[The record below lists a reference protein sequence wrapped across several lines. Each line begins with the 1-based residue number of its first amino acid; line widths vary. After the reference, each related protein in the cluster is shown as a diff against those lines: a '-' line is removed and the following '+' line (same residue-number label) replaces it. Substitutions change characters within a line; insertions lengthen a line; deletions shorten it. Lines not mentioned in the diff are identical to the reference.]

1 MKSKINCVLCSIGC
15 LIAIDSIA
23 QEEKSISVPDSFGL
37 MNAGIISNPNNEIL
51 QMQSLTNFL
60 QNNNLIQVTQ
70 IGAYNYS
77 DITFQSQNTTV
88 MVNQNGYNNFLDLYK
103 NTDEINQFVMQSGTN
118 NFISDFSINAVNET
132 NMSIIQDGNNL
143 SLYNN
148 GSNSI
153 SKDLKITQTGNSG
166 TIYIFNH

>member
-1 MKSKINCVLCSIGC
+1 MKSKINSVLCSIGC

-37 MNAGIISNPNNEIL
+37 MNAGIISNQNNEIL

-60 QNNNLIQVTQ
+60 QNNNLIHVTQ

-77 DITFQSQNTTV
+77 DITLQSQNTTV

-103 NTDEINQFVMQSGTN
+103 NTDEINQFVLQSGTN